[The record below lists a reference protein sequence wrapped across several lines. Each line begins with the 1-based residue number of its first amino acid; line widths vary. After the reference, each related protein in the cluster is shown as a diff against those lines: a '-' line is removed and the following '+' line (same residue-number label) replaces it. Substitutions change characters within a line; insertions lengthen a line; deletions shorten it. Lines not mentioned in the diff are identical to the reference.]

1 VIIVGIGGCRG
12 ELVDDEDETIVVGGD
27 VKAIDGIYVIPAVVV
42 LVVVDIEEIQLFIDV
57 IHSFISIS
65 SLA

>member
-1 VIIVGIGGCRG
+1 VIIIGVGGCRG
-12 ELVDDEDETIVVGGD
+12 ELVDDEDEAIVVGGD
-27 VKAIDGIYVIPAVVV
+27 VKAIDGICVIGAVVV
-42 LVVVDIEEIQLFIDV
+42 LVMVDVEEIQLFIDV